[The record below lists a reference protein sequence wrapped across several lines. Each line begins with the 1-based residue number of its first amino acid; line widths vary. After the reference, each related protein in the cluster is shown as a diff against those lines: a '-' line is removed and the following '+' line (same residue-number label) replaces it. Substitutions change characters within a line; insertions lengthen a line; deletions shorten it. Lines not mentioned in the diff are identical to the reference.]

1 MWLAAG
7 WGFYSECYCIMQQLT
22 AFHHGLSMGRGARE
36 RVFHVKKRAK
46 VAGYFSLALVMA
58 FILLAVIDTLF
69 ASYLGSTW
77 EGSVH
82 RFYVATVEMFIFL
95 FYKQLANFFVW
106 NLLVHFLSVPVYS
119 IAYSAAKKHRVG
131 SMIFVYGCVVLWVV
145 QFLSTIAWT
154 FFALVGNPGWS
165 VEVKL
170 ILTMAFFPMFLV
182 FMFFLDIGCDLATF
196 MGDFIKDRGEYNKI
210 TYKVEVDGKRKIIYF
225 DTSKSRINSTIN
237 ALIFVMIDQVLWE
250 QGDAGAGSRFLKSTL
265 MNIFAEIATHFNF
278 WPKFKNGLFK
288 MVGVKLGRA
297 TLISQ
302 YTRVDHMLPNLVILE
317 DYAQVA
323 LSCNLITHTFID
335 RDTRRAFLYGPVRIC
350 SYARVAASVTI
361 TPGVTIGE
369 GAVVAAN
376 SLVNEDVAP
385 YTLVGGTPAKVIKKL
400 DPASYAERIEK
411 DKKLDG
417 HTEAQ

>member
-1 MWLAAG
+1 MDLG
-7 WGFYSECYCIMQQLT
+7 SSE
-22 AFHHGLSMGRGARE
+22 RD
-36 RVFHVKKRAK
+36 VHVKNRAK
-46 VAGYFSLALVMA
+46 FAGYLVLAIAVA
-58 FILLAVIDTLF
+58 FIALGVIDTLF
-69 ASYLGSTW
+69 TSFLGSVW
-77 EGSVH
+77 QASVH
-82 RFYVATVEMFIFL
+82 QFYIGTGNVFVLL
-95 FYKQLANFFVW
+95 FYGQLVNFFTW
-106 NLLVHFLSVPVYS
+106 NLLVHVFSIAVYI

-131 SMIFVYGCVVLWVV
+131 SMIFVYGCVVLWVC
-145 QFLSTIAWT
+145 QFLSTIAWS
-154 FFALVGNPGWS
+154 FFALIGNPNWNTES
-165 VEVKL
+165 KL
-170 ILTMAFFPMFLV
+170 IITMAFFPMFLV
-182 FMFFLDIGCDLATF
+182 FIFFLDIGCDLATF
-196 MGDFIKDRGEYNKI
+196 MGDFIKDRGEYKKI

-250 QGDAGAGSRFLKSTL
+250 QGDSGAGSRFLKSTL
-265 MNIFAEIATHFNF
+265 MNLFAEIATHFNF

-288 MVGVKLGRA
+288 LVGVKIGRNC
-297 TLISQ
+297 LISQ

-335 RDTRRAFLYGPVRIC
+335 RDNRRAFLYGPVRIC
-350 SYARVAASVTI
+350 SYARVAAGVTI

-385 YTLVGGTPAKVIKKL
+385 YTMVGGIPAKVIKTL

-411 DKKLDG
+411 DKRLDNKLLADKV
-417 HTEAQ
+417 